1 MKQLTLILLLL
12 FLISCQKNTRQIDH
26 IIEREYTSIKED
38 KDPNLNGFTKLY
50 YPTNKIKSEGH
61 FSNGIKNGFWKY
73 YFNNGNVKKEGNYS
87 NNIKD
92 GFWKTYHD
100 NGKVES
106 EGHYT
111 NNKPYGFWKY
121 YNKDHSKTEIANL

>member
-12 FLISCQKNTRQIDH
+12 FLISCQK
-26 IIEREYTSIKED
+26 
-38 KDPNLNGFTKLY
+38 
-50 YPTNKIKSEGH
+50 KIKSEGH